1 MLHTL
6 SVEDVV
12 KQCLTFDDVLLV
24 PRYVQNV
31 KSRLD
36 PRLNTSIGSVKLD
49 VPIISANMSTITE
62 LNMMVAMADAGCLG
76 ILHRFLPI
84 EQQRDVVVKARSKG
98 LQDVAVSIGVS
109 PGYLADTEL
118 LIKAG
123 ANVVCVDVAHGDSAK
138 VIEVVKTIRKEFPS
152 MTVIA
157 GNIATPS
164 AALRLASAGA
174 KVLKIGIGPGSLCIT
189 RSVAGC
195 GVPQLAAIAAISLT
209 LKNAGGFDDV
219 TLIADGGIRTTGD
232 IIKALA
238 VGADAVMIGRLFAGT
253 DEAPLSGKYFGM
265 ASKEAGRIKENI
277 APEGTVTSVAP
288 QGSVS
293 DVVASIKAG
302 LQTAMSY
309 QDALTLEDLRQDPQ
323 FVRVTMAGLAESG
336 VRL

>member
-24 PRYVQNV
+24 PRHAQNV

-49 VPIISANMSTITE
+49 VPIVSANMSTITE

-84 EQQRDVVVKARSKG
+84 EQQRDVVVNARSKG

-118 LIKAG
+118 LIEAG

-138 VIEVVKTIRKEFPS
+138 VIEVVKTIRKEFPYV
-152 MTVIA
+152 TVIA

-174 KVLKIGIGPGSLCIT
+174 KVLKVGIGPGCFVSGTLVRTDKGLIPIQCVKVGDKVYT
-189 RSVAGC
+189 HKNRLKFV
-195 GVPQLAAIAAISLT
+195 VNVFEHKEKNDLVVVNNISATPNHEFYVLH
-209 LKNAGGFDDV
+209 KSKIDV
-219 TLIADGGIRTTGD
+219 
-232 IIKALA
+232 
-238 VGADAVMIGRLFAGT
+238 
-253 DEAPLSGKYFGM
+253 
-265 ASKEAGRIKENI
+265 
-277 APEGTVTSVAP
+277 
-288 QGSVS
+288 VS
-293 DVVASIKAG
+293 DDNVH
-302 LQTAMSY
+302 
-309 QDALTLEDLRQDPQ
+309 E
-323 FVRVTMAGLAESG
+323 LAEWISAKDLSKDY
-336 VRL
+336 VLLKRK